1 MPTKRRLKNR
11 FGEGKI
17 MEICKNKK
25 TGQTFIY
32 LHEDESDRAVMIT
45 PQGSVK
51 ALDTELFTE
60 PFEVEMV
67 KELLGQG
74 KINGA
79 QYRIY
84 CQYAQS

>member
-1 MPTKRRLKNR
+1 
-11 FGEGKI
+11 

-32 LHEDESDRAVMIT
+32 LYEDEKDRALMVT

-60 PFEVEMV
+60 PFEVEME
-67 KELLGQG
+67 K
-74 KINGA
+74 
-79 QYRIY
+79 
-84 CQYAQS
+84 

>member
-1 MPTKRRLKNR
+1 
-11 FGEGKI
+11 

-32 LHEDESDRAVMIT
+32 LHEDENARALMIT

-60 PFEVEMV
+60 PLEVEKV
-67 KELLGQG
+67 EALLDQG
-74 KINGA
+74 KINSA

-84 CQYAQS
+84 GQYQQN